1 MSRHATKADAN
12 AFFRLIF

>member
-1 MSRHATKADAN
+1 MSRYATKADAN